1 MGIWNQTFDDLRKP
15 YLEGKDQEKKSKRW
29 QDDDGDGKWYEKS
42 DVDGKISDREKK
54 EKKKNSK
61 KNEAYTVT
69 NADKKG
75 NTKAYQGFVAGMKS
89 KVTGKPMYKAA
100 DHMKTEHHS
109 KDCND
114 TCEPNCEHDQ
124 EVTEASLETARKN
137 IGKDPKKASCW
148 DGYKASGTKMKGG
161 KSVPDCKK
169 EDVEVVNELSKNTLG
184 GYVKKASKETRMNV
198 VSTQHGSG
206 IPKKARDI
214 KQRQISKRL
223 KGMEKAGEKLAKENA
238 ELIDERGRD
247 DSTTLGDNALSK
259 AKRLGQKRR
268 NSKEYK
274 SGLRRGTGAKEYDNY
289 KLARKQHSND
299 ASSENQMSRSKPQRG
314 EGNKAKRRAG
324 QKVRNTRNDRV
335 VSTRDGFKVVRG
347 EHLDWRSDLGYITEK
362 SECDSGD
369 KKAKKQKREST
380 SS

>member
-15 YLEGKDQEKKSKRW
+15 YFEGKDQEKKSKGKRW

-42 DVDGKISDREKK
+42 DVDGKISKREKEAQKKHAK
-54 EKKKNSK
+54 EDATYGYDKKGNSLNPKDKKK

-75 NTKAYQGFVAGMKS
+75 NTKAYQNFVAGMKS

-109 KDCND
+109 KDCDD
-114 TCEPNCEHDQ
+114 TCEPECKHDQ
-124 EVTEASLETARKN
+124 EV
-137 IGKDPKKASCW
+137 
-148 DGYKASGTKMKGG
+148 
-161 KSVPDCKK
+161 K
-169 EDVEVVNELSKNTLG
+169 EDV
-184 GYVKKASKETRMNV
+184 
-198 VSTQHGSG
+198 
-206 IPKKARDI
+206 
-214 KQRQISKRL
+214 
-223 KGMEKAGEKLAKENA
+223 

-247 DSTTLGDNALSK
+247 DSTTLGDRALSK

-268 NSKEYK
+268 NSREYK

-299 ASSENQMSRSKPQRG
+299 ASSEHQISRSKPQRG

-335 VSTRDGFKVVRG
+335 ISTRDGFKVVRG
-347 EHLDWRSDLGYITEK
+347 EHLDWRADLGYITEK

-369 KKAKKQKREST
+369 EKVKKQKRENT

>member
-109 KDCND
+109 KDCDD
-114 TCEPNCEHDQ
+114 TCEPKCEHDQ
-124 EVTEASLETARKN
+124 EV
-137 IGKDPKKASCW
+137 
-148 DGYKASGTKMKGG
+148 
-161 KSVPDCKK
+161 K
-169 EDVEVVNELSKNTLG
+169 EDV
-184 GYVKKASKETRMNV
+184 
-198 VSTQHGSG
+198 
-206 IPKKARDI
+206 
-214 KQRQISKRL
+214 
-223 KGMEKAGEKLAKENA
+223 

-347 EHLDWRSDLGYITEK
+347 EHLDWRADLGYLTEK

-369 KKAKKQKREST
+369 KKVKKQKREST

>member
-15 YLEGKDQEKKSKRW
+15 YFEGKDQEKKSKGKRW

-42 DVDGKISDREKK
+42 DVDGKISKREKEAQKKHAK
-54 EKKKNSK
+54 EDATYGYDKKGNSLNPKDKKKK
-61 KNEAYTVT
+61 KKSYEAYTVT
-69 NADKKG
+69 NADKTG
-75 NTKAYQGFVAGMKS
+75 NTKAYQNFVAGMKS

-100 DHMKTEHHS
+100 DHMKTEEKKEKNCGCG
-109 KDCND
+109 KDP
-114 TCEPNCEHDQ
+114 CETYGDHRHADDKKKVSESMKQ
-124 EVTEASLETARKN
+124 ARKN
-137 IGKDPKKASCW
+137 VGASTCW
-148 DGYKASGTKMKGG
+148 DGYKAKGTKKKGG
-161 KSVPDCKK
+161 KVVPNCVK
-169 EDVEVVNELSKNTLG
+169 EDEN
-184 GYVKKASKETRMNV
+184 NV
-198 VSTQHGSG
+198 
-206 IPKKARDI
+206 
-214 KQRQISKRL
+214 
-223 KGMEKAGEKLAKENA
+223 

-247 DSTTLGDNALSK
+247 DSTTLGDRALSK

-289 KLARKQHSND
+289 RLARKQHGND
-299 ASSENQMSRSKPQRG
+299 ASSEHQMSRSKPQRG

-347 EHLDWRSDLGYITEK
+347 EHLDWRADLGYI
-362 SECDSGD
+362 SESDCDSHGD

-380 SS
+380 NS

>member
-148 DGYKASGTKMKGG
+148 DGYKATGTKMKGG

-169 EDVEVVNELSKNTLG
+169 EDVE
-184 GYVKKASKETRMNV
+184 
-198 VSTQHGSG
+198 
-206 IPKKARDI
+206 
-214 KQRQISKRL
+214 
-223 KGMEKAGEKLAKENA
+223 
-238 ELIDERGRD
+238 LIDERGRD
-247 DSTTLGDNALSK
+247 DSTTLGDRALSK

-347 EHLDWRSDLGYITEK
+347 EHLDWRADLGYITEK

>member
-15 YLEGKDQEKKSKRW
+15 YLEGKDQEKKSKGKRW

-42 DVDGKISDREKK
+42 DVDGKISKREKE
-54 EKKKNSK
+54 EKK

-75 NTKAYQGFVAGMKS
+75 NTKAYQNFVSGMKS

-100 DHMKTEHHS
+100 DHMKTEE
-109 KDCND
+109 KK
-114 TCEPNCEHDQ
+114 EKNCGC
-124 EVTEASLETARKN
+124 
-137 IGKDPKKASCW
+137 GKDPCETYGDHRHA
-148 DGYKASGTKMKGG
+148 A
-161 KSVPDCKK
+161 K
-169 EDVEVVNELSKNTLG
+169 EDV
-184 GYVKKASKETRMNV
+184 
-198 VSTQHGSG
+198 
-206 IPKKARDI
+206 
-214 KQRQISKRL
+214 
-223 KGMEKAGEKLAKENA
+223 

-247 DSTTLGDNALSK
+247 DSTTLGDKALSK

-268 NSKEYK
+268 NSREYK
-274 SGLRRGTGAKEYDNY
+274 QGLRRGTGAKEYDNY

-299 ASSENQMSRSKPQRG
+299 ASSEHQMSRSKPQRG

-324 QKVRNTRNDRV
+324 QKVRSTRNDRV

-362 SECDSGD
+362 SDCDSGD
-369 KKAKKQKREST
+369 KKAKK
-380 SS
+380 